1 MQGNKRSNGSFRFR
15 LIFFSPFIANEDH
28 RLIIRYTGSR
38 MFMLE
43 WVCCCCCTNL
53 MQIDCIELE
62 FRNQTEE
69 FMPRNL
75 LSSWP
80 ENVSRREYVKTMPD
94 ANVRMRWVYTWMFSQ
109 FVSWIIYALYDFIIG
124 PLRFNWHRIYSDLCL
139 CIDFKLKSSQSWSA
153 SVEKSAWINMW

>member
-1 MQGNKRSNGSFRFR
+1 MQGNKRSIRSFRFR
-15 LIFFSPFIANEDH
+15 LIFFSPCIANEDH
-28 RLIIRYTGSR
+28 RLIIRYTASR

-43 WVCCCCCTNL
+43 WVRCCCYTNL

-80 ENVSRREYVKTMPD
+80 ENVSQSEYAKTMPD
-94 ANVRMRWVYTWMFSQ
+94 ANVHA
-109 FVSWIIYALYDFIIG
+109 VSIREYARNLLAELFTRSMISLLGHSHSIDICIG
-124 PLRFNWHRIYSDLCL
+124 LIGIAFTAICVCVSISN
-139 CIDFKLKSSQSWSA
+139 
-153 SVEKSAWINMW
+153 